1 MARRMTPNQKAWQR
15 EMLRIENM
23 ARSIGI
29 EDVASIKPKTPDK
42 ITKKHIAQ
50 AEAITMDY
58 VREKAELESAGIKPT
73 KRAKQKGKAVGRTKK
88 PDYIHKPRRVAAN
101 EEKTP
106 GDPKPRRPLTEEEIQ
121 QRVFNLRRGRDNLTH
136 EQLSAAAKKG
146 AKKAVLTRQ
155 EKAEQ
160 INNLP
165 RVSDIAVDN
174 FFSEISERLSAPQ
187 PSDDVSLVQYYY
199 EAMTGLLHDIG
210 RNRFASMLML
220 ADQDGAGIY
229 LHLPPSKVDKEWV
242 MGAITAFYGVVSKHN
257 LGYGKHV
264 RDIWEEMDERND
276 SYEFEEDET
285 I

>member
-58 VREKAELESAGIKPT
+58 VREKAELESAGIKQT
-73 KRAKQKGKAVGRTKK
+73 KRAKQKKGKSVGGPKK
-88 PDYIHKPRRVAAN
+88 PAYVH
-101 EEKTP
+101 
-106 GDPKPRRPLTEEEIQ
+106 KPRRPLTEEEKK
-121 QRVFNLRRGRDNLTH
+121 QR
-136 EQLSAAAKKG
+136 AAQ
-146 AKKAVLTRQ
+146 TRK
-155 EKAEQ
+155 EKIEQ
-160 INNLP
+160 IKNLP

-187 PSDDVSLVQYYY
+187 PSDDVSAVQYYY
-199 EAMTGLLHDIG
+199 DAMTGLLRDIG

-257 LGYGKHV
+257 LGYGKRV

-276 SYEFEEDET
+276 RYEFEEDET

>member
-1 MARRMTPNQKAWQR
+1 MTPNQKAWQR

-73 KRAKQKGKAVGRTKK
+73 KRAKQKKGKSVGGTKK
-88 PDYIHKPRRVAAN
+88 PDYVH
-101 EEKTP
+101 
-106 GDPKPRRPLTEEEIQ
+106 KPRRPLTEEEKK
-121 QRVFNLRRGRDNLTH
+121 QRAENLRRGRERLTH
-136 EQLSAAAKKG
+136 DQLSESAKKG
-146 AKKAVLTRQ
+146 AGKRKGSGKKAAQTRK
-155 EKAEQ
+155 EKFEQ
-160 INNLP
+160 IKNLP

-187 PSDDVSLVQYYY
+187 PSDDVSAVQYYFD
-199 EAMTGLLHDIG
+199 AMTGLLHDIG

-257 LGYGKHV
+257 LGYGKRV

>member
-50 AEAITMDY
+50 AGAITMDY
-58 VREKAELESAGIKPT
+58 VREKAELDSAGIRPT
-73 KRAKQKGKAVGRTKK
+73 KRAKQQKGKAVSGTKK
-88 PDYIHKPRRVAAN
+88 PDYVR
-101 EEKTP
+101 
-106 GDPKPRRPLTEEEIQ
+106 KPRRPLTEEEKQ
-121 QRVFNLRRGRDNLTH
+121 QRAENLRRGRQSLTHGLTH
-136 EQLSAAAKKG
+136 EQLSESAKKG
-146 AKKAVLTRQ
+146 AGKRKGTGQKAAQTRK
-155 EKAEQ
+155 EKFEQ
-160 INNLP
+160 IKNLP

-174 FFSEISERLSAPQ
+174 FFSEISERLSAPR
-187 PSDDVSLVQYYY
+187 PSDDVSATQYYY
-199 EAMTGLLHDIG
+199 AAMTSLLHDIG

-220 ADQDGAGIY
+220 ADQDGAGLY
-229 LHLPPSKVDKEWV
+229 LHLPPSKLDKEWV

-257 LGYGKHV
+257 LGYGKRV

-276 SYEFEEDET
+276 SYEFAEDEGS
-285 I
+285 

>member
-1 MARRMTPNQKAWQR
+1 MARRLTPNQKAWQR

-73 KRAKQKGKAVGRTKK
+73 KRAKQKKGKSVGGTKK
-88 PDYIHKPRRVAAN
+88 PDYVH
-101 EEKTP
+101 
-106 GDPKPRRPLTEEEIQ
+106 KPRRPLTEEEKK
-121 QRVFNLRRGRDNLTH
+121 QRAENLRRGRESLTH
-136 EQLSAAAKKG
+136 DQLSESAKKG
-146 AKKAVLTRQ
+146 AGKRKGSSKKAAQTRK
-155 EKAEQ
+155 EKIEQ
-160 INNLP
+160 IKNLP

-187 PSDDVSLVQYYY
+187 PSDDVSAVQYYY
-199 EAMTGLLHDIG
+199 DAMTGLLRDIG

-257 LGYGKHV
+257 LGYGKHI

>member
-58 VREKAELESAGIKPT
+58 VREKAELESAGIKQT
-73 KRAKQKGKAVGRTKK
+73 KRAKQKKGKSVGGTKK
-88 PDYIHKPRRVAAN
+88 PDYVH
-101 EEKTP
+101 
-106 GDPKPRRPLTEEEIQ
+106 KPRRPLTEEEKK
-121 QRVFNLRRGRDNLTH
+121 QRAENLRRGRESLTH
-136 EQLSAAAKKG
+136 DQLSEAAKKG
-146 AKKAVLTRQ
+146 AGKRKGSGKKAAQTRK
-155 EKAEQ
+155 EKIEQ
-160 INNLP
+160 IKNLP

-187 PSDDVSLVQYYY
+187 PSDDVSAVQYYY
-199 EAMTGLLHDIG
+199 DAMTGLLRDIG

-257 LGYGKHV
+257 LGYGKRV

-276 SYEFEEDET
+276 RYEFEEDET

>member
-1 MARRMTPNQKAWQR
+1 M
-15 EMLRIENM
+15 
-23 ARSIGI
+23 
-29 EDVASIKPKTPDK
+29 
-42 ITKKHIAQ
+42 
-50 AEAITMDY
+50 
-58 VREKAELESAGIKPT
+58 
-73 KRAKQKGKAVGRTKK
+73 
-88 PDYIHKPRRVAAN
+88 
-101 EEKTP
+101 
-106 GDPKPRRPLTEEEIQ
+106 
-121 QRVFNLRRGRDNLTH
+121 
-136 EQLSAAAKKG
+136 
-146 AKKAVLTRQ
+146 
-155 EKAEQ
+155 
-160 INNLP
+160 P

-187 PSDDVSLVQYYY
+187 PSDDVSAVQYYY
-199 EAMTGLLHDIG
+199 DAMTGLLRDIG

-257 LGYGKHV
+257 LGYGKRV

>member
-73 KRAKQKGKAVGRTKK
+73 KRAKQKKGKSVGGTKK
-88 PDYIHKPRRVAAN
+88 PYVH
-101 EEKTP
+101 
-106 GDPKPRRPLTEEEIQ
+106 KPRRPLTEEEKR
-121 QRVFNLRRGRDNLTH
+121 QRAENLRRGRESLTH
-136 EQLSAAAKKG
+136 EQLSESAKKG
-146 AKKAVLTRQ
+146 AGKRKGSGKKAAQIRK

-160 INNLP
+160 IKNLP

-187 PSDDVSLVQYYY
+187 PSDDVSAVQYYY
-199 EAMTGLLHDIG
+199 DAMTGLLHDIG

-229 LHLPPSKVDKEWV
+229 LHLPPSKVDKEWI

-257 LGYGKHV
+257 LGYGKRV